1 MGLWGPDPGPAP
13 KKPTRN
19 DPPSFLGPGPG
30 WGPWGH
36 GPGPTLILWA
46 NIFGCVCLP
55 MVICLFFC
63 VWQCMFLHSESPIGK
78 CFCFWGGA
86 ATGMVHGIGGR
97 VGPPRGPL
105 GGLGPLALG
114 PGGGGGPPQGLWK
127 GGGVGL
133 LLPWHPKVWGSGPPA
148 SSRKCQKNMF
158 SESLRKS
165 PHSKIKQF

>member
-1 MGLWGPDPGPAP
+1 MILLVDRISGASGQYIYIYIYIYLHTIYINIQEPGPPNYQNMPMGLWGPDPGPAP

-105 GGLGPLALG
+105 GGLGTIGCMPCG
-114 PGGGGGPPQGLWK
+114 
-127 GGGVGL
+127 
-133 LLPWHPKVWGSGPPA
+133 
-148 SSRKCQKNMF
+148 
-158 SESLRKS
+158 
-165 PHSKIKQF
+165 QFIILFQC

>member
-13 KKPTRN
+13 QKPTRN

-30 WGPWGH
+30 WSPWGH

-105 GGLGPLALG
+105 GG
-114 PGGGGGPPQGLWK
+114 GGGGAAAAMAPQGLGEWSPSQ
-127 GGGVGL
+127 
-133 LLPWHPKVWGSGPPA
+133 LPKMSKKHV
-148 SSRKCQKNMF
+148 
-158 SESLRKS
+158 LRIS
-165 PHSKIKQF
+165 PEISPQQN